1 MYGVVVDPFYV
12 VLVVLVVFHL
22 SHDIEPDFI
31 QNVRIH
37 MNLVVSSSFIIHII

>member
-1 MYGVVVDPFYV
+1 MYGVVVDPFY
-12 VLVVLVVFHL
+12 VVLVVFHL

-37 MNLVVSSSFIIHII
+37 MNLVVSSSFIIHTI